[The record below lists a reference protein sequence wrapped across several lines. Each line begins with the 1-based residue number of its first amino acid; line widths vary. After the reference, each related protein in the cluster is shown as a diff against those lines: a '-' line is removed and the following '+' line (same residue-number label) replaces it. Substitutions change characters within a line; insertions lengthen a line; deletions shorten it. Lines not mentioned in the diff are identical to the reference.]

1 MVDPK
6 LGKCMIQSNF
16 KFDHNLIA
24 RSSKKLSTF
33 IVVK

>member
-6 LGKCMIQSNF
+6 LGKCMVQSNL

-24 RSSKKLSTF
+24 RPFKKLSTF